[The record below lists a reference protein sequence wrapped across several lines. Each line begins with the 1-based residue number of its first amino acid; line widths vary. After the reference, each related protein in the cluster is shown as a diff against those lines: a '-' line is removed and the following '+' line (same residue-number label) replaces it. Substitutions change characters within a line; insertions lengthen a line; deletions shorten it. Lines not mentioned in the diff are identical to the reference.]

1 MIQTPSR
8 KKLILCKNMMNRLM
22 MGRKSILFVVS
33 CAAGMFF
40 FTPSEGTSL
49 HPSDS
54 LRVKNMNGK
63 QFILHKVEPAE
74 TWTKLARRYN
84 VAIEDLQTANPG
96 VLMLKID
103 QIVHIPISG
112 YPTQTTASGSG
123 KPNPS
128 VTESSAASGTGGTP
142 VIHIVKPGETLFGIS
157 AKYNQPVEQILS
169 YNKVNA
175 DKIAVGQKLIISY
188 NARKDKQVLA
198 QTEAQRV
205 VIPPPAP
212 KGETVMAATGKTMP
226 ASDKPQNAA
235 KAEPQPLESSKS
247 LENQYEMPTRT
258 VTPLKKAASGKTT
271 VQVLETG
278 VGTWMQDDQFGKDKF
293 YGLHRTAP
301 IGTIIKVTN
310 RMNNQFVYVKVVG
323 VLPDTGENS
332 NVIVKI
338 SQAVSEKL
346 NVLDPLFQ
354 VELSYGMI
362 Q

>member
-1 MIQTPSR
+1 
-8 KKLILCKNMMNRLM
+8 MNRLM
-22 MGRKSILFVVS
+22 MGRNSILLAVCLS
-33 CAAGMFF
+33 GSLFF
-40 FTPSEGTSL
+40 HTPSEGSSL
-49 HPSDS
+49 SPADS

-84 VAIEDLQTANPG
+84 VAIEDLQAANPG
-96 VLMLKID
+96 VQMLKID
-103 QIVHIPISG
+103 QIVHVPISG
-112 YPTQTTASGSG
+112 Y
-123 KPNPS
+123 
-128 VTESSAASGTGGTP
+128 ASGTSTAAKTTTATSELSGANGTP
-142 VIHIVKPGETLFGIS
+142 VMHTVKPGETLFGIS
-157 AKYNQPVEQILS
+157 AKYNQPVDKIIT
-169 YNKVNA
+169 YNKLSN

-188 NARKDKQVLA
+188 NARPEKQILA
-198 QTEAQRV
+198 QTEAQKV
-205 VIPPPAP
+205 VVPPPAP
-212 KGETVMAATGKTMP
+212 KGETVMAATGKSVIVT
-226 ASDKPQNAA
+226 DKNESARV
-235 KAEPQPLESSKS
+235 EPKSSESSKS
-247 LENQYEMPTRT
+247 LDNQYEMPTRT
-258 VTPLKKAASGKTT
+258 VTPLKKASSGKTT

-332 NVIVKI
+332 NVIIKM

>member
-1 MIQTPSR
+1 
-8 KKLILCKNMMNRLM
+8 MNRLM
-22 MGRKSILFVVS
+22 MGRNSILLAV
-33 CAAGMFF
+33 CMAGGLFF
-40 FTPSEGTSL
+40 HTPSEGSSL
-49 HPSDS
+49 SPADS
-54 LRVKNMNGK
+54 LRVKSMNGK

-84 VAIEDLQTANPG
+84 VEIEDLQAANPG
-96 VLMLKID
+96 VQMLKID
-103 QIVHIPISG
+103 QIVHVPISG
-112 YPTQTTASGSG
+112 YPAGTATTGKTTTGNAETGGAS
-123 KPNPS
+123 
-128 VTESSAASGTGGTP
+128 GTP
-142 VIHIVKPGETLFGIS
+142 VIHTVKPGETLFGIS
-157 AKYNQPVEQILS
+157 ARYNQPVDKIIT
-169 YNKVNA
+169 YNKLTT
-175 DKIAVGQKLIISY
+175 DKIAAGQKLIVSY
-188 NARKDKQVLA
+188 NARPEKQILA
-198 QTEAQRV
+198 QTEAQKV

-212 KGETVMAATGKTMP
+212 KGETVMAATGKSITV
-226 ASDKPQNAA
+226 SDKSESAA
-235 KAEPQPLESSKS
+235 RVETKSAESTKA

-258 VTPLKKAASGKTT
+258 VTPLKKASSGKTT
-271 VQVLETG
+271 VQVMETG

-332 NVIVKI
+332 NVIIKM